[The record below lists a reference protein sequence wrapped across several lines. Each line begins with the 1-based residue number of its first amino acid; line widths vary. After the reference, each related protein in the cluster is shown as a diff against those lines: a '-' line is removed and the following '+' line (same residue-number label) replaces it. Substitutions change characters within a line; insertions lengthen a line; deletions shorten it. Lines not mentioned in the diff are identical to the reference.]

1 MESGGG
7 EGEGARKA
15 VKVLISSNES
25 HHPSSQGRFNLQTV
39 FKIHPFKTLEFL
51 KTLKFTREKYLF
63 EKFLLNSNQL
73 WEGASENISETAL

>member
-39 FKIHPFKTLEFL
+39 FKIHLFKTLEFL

-63 EKFLLNSNQL
+63 EKFLLNSTQL
-73 WEGASENISETAL
+73 WERASENISETAL